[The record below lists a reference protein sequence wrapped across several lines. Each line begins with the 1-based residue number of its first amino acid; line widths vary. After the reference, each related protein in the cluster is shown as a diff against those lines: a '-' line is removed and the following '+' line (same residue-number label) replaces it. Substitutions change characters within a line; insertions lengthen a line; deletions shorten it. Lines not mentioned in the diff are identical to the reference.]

1 QRQTV
6 GGPAIQTGMSDS
18 NQTPIQEAVSL
29 ITISAI
35 LAAVGCYAGAI
46 QDAPG
51 LAPAVFWFASLAYTW
66 VPTLSLLRGAQVPVL
81 LGSLMFGAG
90 VFVGGIPFAAL
101 LAAWLSKAQL
111 KNVERHT
118 LRLKRNRTSL
128 QRKNRSR
135 DDFIAH

>member
-1 QRQTV
+1 
-6 GGPAIQTGMSDS
+6 MSDA

-29 ITISAI
+29 ITILAI
-35 LAAVGCYAGAI
+35 LAAVGCFAGAV

-51 LAPAVFWFASLAYTW
+51 FASTVLW
-66 VPTLSLLRGAQVPVL
+66 VADLVYSWLPALSVLRGAQVPVL
-81 LGSLMFGAG
+81 VGSAMIGAA
-90 VFVGGIPFAAL
+90 VFVCAIPFAAL

-111 KNVERHT
+111 QNVERHT
-118 LRLKRNRTSL
+118 LRLKGNRASL